1 MVKESVADGAVF
13 RDRVACFTRPGS
25 MPPLLRSLCVFC
37 GSRSGTNPAFE
48 AAARETGRL
57 LGERGIRLVYGGGSL
72 GLMGAVADGCLA
84 AGGEVI
90 GVIPGFLMD
99 LELGH
104 QGVTRL
110 EVVPDMLERKKRMAE
125 LSDGFLTLPGGIGT
139 LDELFE
145 MLTWVRLGVHQKPNG
160 LLNVDGFY
168 DELISFC
175 HRTQVEGGFISAA
188 NAENLIVSTSI
199 PELLG
204 RLEDAA
210 RTGPSSYFTA
220 P

>member
-1 MVKESVADGAVF
+1 
-13 RDRVACFTRPGS
+13 
-25 MPPLLRSLCVFC
+25 
-37 GSRSGTNPAFE
+37 
-48 AAARETGRL
+48 
-57 LGERGIRLVYGGGSL
+57 
-72 GLMGAVADGCLA
+72 MGAVANGSLEG
-84 AGGEVI
+84 GGEVI

-104 QGVTRL
+104 TGVTRL

-160 LLNVDGFY
+160 LLNIDGFY

-175 HRTQVEGGFISAA
+175 LQTQVEGGFISAA
-188 NAENLIVSTSI
+188 NAGNLIVSTEI
-199 PELLG
+199 HDLLD
-204 RLEDAA
+204 RLDEAA
-210 RTGPSSYFTA
+210 CNGPSAYHTA
-220 P
+220 S

>member
-1 MVKESVADGAVF
+1 
-13 RDRVACFTRPGS
+13 

-37 GSRSGTNPAFE
+37 GSRSGSNPAFE
-48 AAARETGRL
+48 AAAFATGRL
-57 LGERGIRLVYGGGSL
+57 LAERGIRLVYGGGSL
-72 GLMGAVADGCLA
+72 GLMGAVANGCLEG
-84 AGGEVI
+84 GGEVI

-145 MLTWVRLGVHQKPNG
+145 MLTWVRLGVHRKPNG

-199 PELLG
+199 PELLD

>member
-1 MVKESVADGAVF
+1 
-13 RDRVACFTRPGS
+13 
-25 MPPLLRSLCVFC
+25 MPPILQSVCVFC
-37 GSRSGTNPAFE
+37 GSRSGSNPAFE
-48 AAARETGRL
+48 AAAFATGRL
-57 LGERGIRLVYGGGSL
+57 LAERGIRLVYGGGSL
-72 GLMGAVADGCLA
+72 GLMGAVANGCLEG
-84 AGGEVI
+84 GGEVI

-145 MLTWVRLGVHQKPNG
+145 MLTWVRLGVHRKPNG

-168 DELISFC
+168 DELVSFC
-175 HRTQVEGGFISAA
+175 HRTQVEGGFLSAA
-188 NAENLIVSTSI
+188 NAANLIVSTSI
-199 PELLG
+199 PDLLD
-204 RLEDAA
+204 RIEEAA

>member
-1 MVKESVADGAVF
+1 
-13 RDRVACFTRPGS
+13 
-25 MPPLLRSLCVFC
+25 MPPILQSVCVFC
-37 GSRSGTNPAFE
+37 GSRSGSNPAFE
-48 AAARETGRL
+48 DAAFATGRL
-57 LGERGIRLVYGGGSL
+57 LADRGIRLVYGGGSL
-72 GLMGAVADGCLA
+72 GLMGAVANGCLEG
-84 AGGEVI
+84 GGEII

-145 MLTWVRLGVHQKPNG
+145 MLTWVRLGVHRKPNG

-168 DELISFC
+168 DELVSFC
-175 HRTQVEGGFISAA
+175 HRTQVEGGFLSAA
-188 NAENLIVSTSI
+188 NAANLIVSTSI
-199 PELLG
+199 PDLLD
-204 RLEDAA
+204 RIEEAA

>member
-1 MVKESVADGAVF
+1 
-13 RDRVACFTRPGS
+13 
-25 MPPLLRSLCVFC
+25 MPPILQSVCVFC
-37 GSRSGTNPAFE
+37 GSRSGSNPAFE
-48 AAARETGRL
+48 AAAFSTGRL
-57 LGERGIRLVYGGGSL
+57 LAERGLRLVYGGGSL
-72 GLMGAVADGCLA
+72 GLMGAVANGCLEG
-84 AGGEVI
+84 GGEVI

-104 QGVTRL
+104 QGLTRL

-145 MLTWVRLGVHQKPNG
+145 MLTWVRLGVHRKPNG

-168 DELISFC
+168 DELVSFC
-175 HRTQVEGGFISAA
+175 HRTQVEGGFLSAA
-188 NAENLIVSTSI
+188 NAANLIVSTSI
-199 PELLG
+199 PDLLD
-204 RLEDAA
+204 RLEEAA

>member
-1 MVKESVADGAVF
+1 
-13 RDRVACFTRPGS
+13 

-48 AAARETGRL
+48 VAARETGRL
-57 LGERGIRLVYGGGSL
+57 LGERGMRLVYGGGSL

-145 MLTWVRLGVHQKPNG
+145 MLTWVRLGVHRKPNG

-199 PELLG
+199 PELLD

>member
-1 MVKESVADGAVF
+1 MAY
-13 RDRVACFTRPGS
+13 PIQ
-25 MPPLLRSLCVFC
+25 SLCVFC

-48 AAARETGRL
+48 AASFATGRL
-57 LGERGIRLVYGGGSL
+57 LAERGIRLVYGGGSL
-72 GLMGAVADGCLA
+72 GLMGAVANGCLEG
-84 AGGEVI
+84 GGEVI

-175 HRTQVEGGFISAA
+175 HHTQVEGGFLSAA
-188 NAENLIVSTSI
+188 NAHNLIVSDSI
-199 PELLG
+199 PDILD
-204 RLEDAA
+204 RLDEAA
-210 RTGPSSYFTA
+210 RTGPSAYITA
-220 P
+220 S

>member
-1 MVKESVADGAVF
+1 MSPE
-13 RDRVACFTRPGS
+13 
-25 MPPLLRSLCVFC
+25 LRSLCVFC
-37 GSRSGTNPAFE
+37 GSRSGSNPAFV

-72 GLMGAVADGCLA
+72 GMMGAVADGCLE

-90 GVIPGFLMD
+90 GIIPDFLMN

-104 QGVTRL
+104 RGVTRL
-110 EVVPDMLERKKRMAE
+110 EIVPDMLERKERMAE
-125 LSDGFLTLPGGIGT
+125 LSDAFLTLPGGIGT

-145 MLTWVRLGVHQKPNG
+145 MLTWVRLAVHAKPNA

-175 HRTQVEGGFISAA
+175 HRTQVEGGFISEA
-188 NAENLIVSTSI
+188 NAKNLIVSTSI
-199 PELLG
+199 PELLD
-204 RLEDAA
+204 LLAEAA
-210 RTGPSSYFTA
+210 VAGPSPYLTTHS
-220 P
+220 

>member
-13 RDRVACFTRPGS
+13 RDRVACSTRPGS

-48 AAARETGRL
+48 DAARETGRL

-104 QGVTRL
+104 SGVTRL
-110 EVVPDMLERKKRMAE
+110 EVVPDMLERKKRMGE

-160 LLNVDGFY
+160 LLNVGGFY

-199 PELLG
+199 PELLD

>member
-1 MVKESVADGAVF
+1 MAS
-13 RDRVACFTRPGS
+13 PIQ
-25 MPPLLRSLCVFC
+25 SLCVFC
-37 GSRSGTNPAFE
+37 GSRSGSNPAFE
-48 AAARETGRL
+48 AAAFATGRL
-57 LGERGIRLVYGGGSL
+57 LAERGIRLVYGGGSL
-72 GLMGAVADGCLA
+72 GLMGAVANGSLEG
-84 AGGEVI
+84 GGEVI

-104 QGVTRL
+104 TGVTRL

-160 LLNVDGFY
+160 LLNIDGFY

-175 HRTQVEGGFISAA
+175 LQTQVEGGFISAA
-188 NAENLIVSTSI
+188 NAGNLIVSTEI
-199 PELLG
+199 HDLLD
-204 RLEDAA
+204 RLDEAA
-210 RTGPSSYFTA
+210 CNGPSAYHTA
-220 P
+220 S

>member
-1 MVKESVADGAVF
+1 
-13 RDRVACFTRPGS
+13 
-25 MPPLLRSLCVFC
+25 MPPILQSICVFC
-37 GSRSGTNPAFE
+37 GSRSGSNPAFE

-57 LGERGIRLVYGGGSL
+57 LAGRGVRLVYGGGSL
-72 GLMGAVADGCLA
+72 GLMGAVADGCLEG
-84 AGGEVI
+84 GGEVV

-104 QGVTRL
+104 RGVTRL

-145 MLTWVRLGVHQKPNG
+145 MLTWVRLGVHEKPNG

-168 DELISFC
+168 DELVTFC
-175 HRTQVEGGFISAA
+175 HRTQVEGGFISQA
-188 NAENLIVSTSI
+188 NAGNLIVSASI
-199 PELLG
+199 SDLLD
-204 RLEDAA
+204 RLDDAA
-210 RTGPSSYFTA
+210 RTGPSSYLAA